1 MQKAPVDAFS
11 ALRHGYFFRFAPV
24 GALSALR
31 RWALSPPCAMGA
43 SSALRHGRF
52 FRLFKREIDRKPSA
66 TAGQKGLSVMRNVVI
81 SSNKNR
87 ALSGRGFFVLAFS
100 KLCYMHRRIIDR
112 RFLKDKPLR
121 FPSARSPRTARGG
134 RPFESGCRC
143 SCNKPRSSR
152 RKYPTQPF
160 ALR

>member
-11 ALRHGYFFRFAPV
+11 AFAPWV
-24 GALSALR
+24 LFPLCAGGRSLR
-31 RWALSPPCAMGA
+31 LAPWALLPPCAMGA

-100 KLCYMHRRIIDR
+100 KLCYLRRRIIDR